1 MTGFNSIAWVLE
13 NQYTLGGNMT
23 YDTSLESLCALFLE
37 SGNKLAKSSFI
48 VKMMQKNVQK

>member
-23 YDTSLESLCALFLE
+23 NDTSLESLCALLLE
-37 SGNKLAKSSFI
+37 SANKLAKSSFI

>member
-23 YDTSLESLCALFLE
+23 YDTSLESLCALLLE
-37 SGNKLAKSSFI
+37 FANKLAKSSFI